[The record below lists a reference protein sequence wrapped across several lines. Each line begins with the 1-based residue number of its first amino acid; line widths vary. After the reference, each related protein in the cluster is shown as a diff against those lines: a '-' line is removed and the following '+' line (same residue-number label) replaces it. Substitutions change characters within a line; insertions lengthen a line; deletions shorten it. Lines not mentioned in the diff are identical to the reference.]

1 MTKRLLSLLLMLA
14 LLLFAAAG
22 LGEQTPDLSTA
33 RINALQKLAGE
44 NAAQWH
50 EGTPPSPDMSAL
62 QLWQWTDWFL
72 SNEVRSVLGAVQ
84 DLEQRTRLSPRM
96 PNGRCSRRKT
106 PFPALKRSSRRTVW
120 RFSTASVCLRTAG

>member
-1 MTKRLLSLLLMLA
+1 MMKRLLSLLLMLGV
-14 LLLFAAAG
+14 LLCAAVS
-22 LGEQTPDLSTA
+22 LGEEAPSLSA
-33 RINALQKLAGE
+33 ERISALQRLAGE
-44 NAAQWH
+44 DGAIWQ
-50 EGTPPSPDMSAL
+50 EGTQPSADMTAF
-62 QLWQWTDWFL
+62 QMWQWTDWFL

>member
-1 MTKRLLSLLLMLA
+1 MTKRLLSLLLMLS

-22 LGEQTPDLSTA
+22 LGEQTPDLSAA

-50 EGTPPSPDMSAL
+50 EGTPPSPGMSAL

-72 SNEVRSVLGAVQ
+72 SDSVRSLLGTIQ
-84 DLEQRTRLSPRM
+84 DVRQLDP
-96 PNGRCSRRKT
+96 
-106 PFPALKRSSRRTVW
+106 
-120 RFSTASVCLRTAG
+120 